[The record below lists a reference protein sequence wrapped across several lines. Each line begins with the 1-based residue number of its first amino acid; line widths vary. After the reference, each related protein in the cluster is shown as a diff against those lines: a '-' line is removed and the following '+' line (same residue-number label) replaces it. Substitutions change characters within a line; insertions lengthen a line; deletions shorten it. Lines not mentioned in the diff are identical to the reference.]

1 MADGVPITAG
11 SGTTIATDDCGAGGH
26 TQIVKLAYSADG
38 VATLV
43 TADANGVLVDLGANN
58 NVTVDSGAI
67 TATLAAE
74 TTKVIGTVNVAAGQ
88 TIAATGPVTDTQLR
102 ATPVPV
108 SGTVTA
114 NAGTGT
120 LAVSGPLTDTQIR
133 ATALPVSGSVTAN
146 LGTIA
151 DVATQT
157 TLSSLNGK
165 VTTCNTGAVV
175 VSSGTITATGPL
187 TDTEI
192 RATALP
198 VSLASVPSHAVTNA
212 GTFATQATPTTA
224 TSGGPTTYHLVSAAT
239 TNLTNIK
246 ASAGQLYGWYIYN
259 SNAAARK
266 VAFHNVSGTPTAGAS
281 IYFTLVIPATSG
293 ANVFLPHGIPFST
306 GIAISTVTGLAD
318 TDTAAVAANDLIIN
332 LWYA

>member
-1 MADGVPITAG
+1 MADNVAI
-11 SGTTIATDDCGAGGH
+11 SQGTGTDIATDQVTGTLEHC
-26 TQIVKLAYSADG
+26 QIVKLAYSADG
-38 VATLV
+38 VKTLV
-43 TADANGVLVDLGANN
+43 TVDANGMLVDLGGNN

-74 TTKVIGTVNVAAGQ
+74 TTKVIGTINVAAAQ
-88 TIAATGPVTDTQLR
+88 TITATGPVTDTELR

-114 NAGTGT
+114 T
-120 LAVSGPLTDTQIR
+120 GPLTDTEIR
-133 ATALPVSGSVTAN
+133 ATALP
-146 LGTIA
+146 I
-151 DVATQT
+151 
-157 TLSSLNGK
+157 
-165 VTTCNTGAVV
+165 
-175 VSSGTITATGPL
+175 SGTVTATGPI

-246 ASAGQLYGWYIYN
+246 ASAAQLYGWYIYN

-266 VAFHNVSGTPTAGAS
+266 VAFHDSASTPTAGAA
-281 IYFTLVIPATSG
+281 IYFSLVIPATSG
-293 ANVFLPHGIPFST
+293 ANVFLPHGIPFAS
-306 GIAISTVTGLAD
+306 GLGISTVTGLAD
-318 TDTAAVAANDLIIN
+318 NDTAAVAANDLIIN
-332 LWYA
+332 LWFA

>member
-1 MADGVPITAG
+1 MADNISISAG
-11 SGTTIATDDCGAGGH
+11 TGTDVATDQVTGTLEHC
-26 TQIVKLAYSADG
+26 QIVKLAYSADG
-38 VATLV
+38 VKTLV
-43 TADANGVLVDLGANN
+43 TVDANGMLVDLGGNN

-74 TTKVIGTVNVAAGQ
+74 TTKVIGTVNVAAAQ
-88 TIAATGPVTDTQLR
+88 TITATGPVTDTEIR
-102 ATPVPV
+102 ATPLPV

-114 NAGTGT
+114 
-120 LAVSGPLTDTQIR
+120 
-133 ATALPVSGSVTAN
+133 
-146 LGTIA
+146 
-151 DVATQT
+151 
-157 TLSSLNGK
+157 
-165 VTTCNTGAVV
+165 
-175 VSSGTITATGPL
+175 TGPV

-293 ANVFLPHGIPFST
+293 ANVFLPHGIPFSI

>member
-1 MADGVPITAG
+1 MADNVAI
-11 SGTTIATDDCGAGGH
+11 SQGTGTDIATDQVTGTLEHC
-26 TQIVKLAYSADG
+26 QIVKLAYSADG
-38 VATLV
+38 VKTLV
-43 TADANGVLVDLGANN
+43 TVDANGMLVDLGGNN

-74 TTKVIGTVNVAAGQ
+74 TTKVIGTINVAAAQ
-88 TIAATGPVTDTQLR
+88 TITATGPVTDTELR

-114 NAGTGT
+114 T
-120 LAVSGPLTDTQIR
+120 GPLTDTEIR
-133 ATALPVSGSVTAN
+133 ATALP
-146 LGTIA
+146 I
-151 DVATQT
+151 
-157 TLSSLNGK
+157 
-165 VTTCNTGAVV
+165 
-175 VSSGTITATGPL
+175 SGTVTATGPI

-266 VAFHNVSGTPTAGAS
+266 VAFHNVSGAPTAGAA

-293 ANVFLPHGIPFST
+293 ANVFIPHGIPFDT

-318 TDTAAVAANDLIIN
+318 NDTAAVAANDLIIN